1 MTPFVT
7 VLGTRGEAQ
16 SDEIRSW
23 RGLTRHPERSKP
35 VNELI
40 PRIPLND
47 LARQYLSI
55 KPELDEA
62 ISRVLKS
69 GLYVSG
75 ENVKQFERELASY
88 LGVKFVVGVGSGTDA
103 LEFSMRAIELSE
115 GRSCIAPANTFFSIV
130 NAVESSRGTLKLTDI
145 ETSTFNLDPNLL
157 KTCIDSTTHALVPAH
172 AYGQTADMDPISELK
187 EASSC
192 YVIEDVA
199 QALGATYKGRMA
211 GSIGDISCLS
221 FYPTKNLGAFGD
233 AGAIATNNEEL
244 AQRIRNLGNYGQET
258 HYRHASL
265 GRNSR
270 LDELQAAILSVKM
283 RHLEEWNASR
293 RAHARL
299 YQEYLDPI
307 EQVSVPTT
315 ANDRQHVFSLYVI
328 RCDNRDKLG
337 SFLERRGIAT
347 EIHYPV
353 PLHTQPACIH
363 LGYRQGAFPRAEDA
377 ATKILS
383 LPMYPELGDDEIA
396 LVCEGIRDFFRT
408 IQ

>member
-1 MTPFVT
+1 M
-7 VLGTRGEAQ
+7 
-16 SDEIRSW
+16 RS
-23 RGLTRHPERSKP
+23 EP

-40 PRIPLND
+40 PRIPLSD
-47 LARQYLSI
+47 LTRQYLSI

-62 ISRVLKS
+62 ISHVLES

-115 GRSCIAPANTFFSIV
+115 GQNCIAPANTFFSIV
-130 NAVESSRGTLKLTDI
+130 NAVESSRGILKLADI
-145 ETSTFNLDPNLL
+145 ETSTFNIDPNLL
-157 KTCIDSTTHALVPAH
+157 KTRIDSMTRALVPAH

-187 EASSC
+187 EANSC
-192 YVIEDVA
+192 YVVEDVA
-199 QALGATYKGRMA
+199 QALGARYKGRMA

-244 AQRIRNLGNYGQET
+244 AQRIRNLGNYGQER

-270 LDELQAAILSVKM
+270 LDELQAAVLSVKL

-293 RAHARL
+293 RDHARL

-328 RCDNRDKLG
+328 CSDNRDKLR
-337 SFLERRGIAT
+337 SFLERRGIST
-347 EIHYPV
+347 EIHYPE
-353 PLHTQPACIH
+353 PLHMARACVH

-383 LPMYPELGDDEIA
+383 LPMYPELGNDEIA
-396 LVCEGIRDFFRT
+396 LVCEGIRDFFST

>member
-1 MTPFVT
+1 M
-7 VLGTRGEAQ
+7 
-16 SDEIRSW
+16 RS
-23 RGLTRHPERSKP
+23 EP

-40 PRIPLND
+40 PRIPLSD
-47 LARQYLSI
+47 LTRQYLSI

-62 ISRVLKS
+62 ITRVLES

-115 GRSCIAPANTFFSIV
+115 GQNCIAPANTFFSIV
-130 NAVESSRGTLKLTDI
+130 NAVESSRGILKLADI
-145 ETSTFNLDPNLL
+145 ETLTFNIDPTLL
-157 KTCIDSTTHALVPAH
+157 KTSIDSTTRALVPAH
-172 AYGQTADMDPISELK
+172 AYGQMADMDPISEQK

-199 QALGATYKGRMA
+199 QALGARYKGRMA

-244 AQRIRNLGNYGQET
+244 AQRIRNLGNYGQER

-270 LDELQAAILSVKM
+270 LDELQAAVLSVKL

-293 RAHARL
+293 RDHARL

-328 RCDNRDKLG
+328 CSDNRDKLR
-337 SFLERRGIAT
+337 SFLERRGIST

-353 PLHTQPACIH
+353 PLHRQPACIR
-363 LGYRQGAFPRAEDA
+363 LGYRQRAFPRAEDA

-383 LPMYPELGDDEIA
+383 LPMYPELRNDEIA
-396 LVCEGIRDFFRT
+396 LVCEGIRDFYRT